1 MSKRGGWASLL
12 LVSGGLVPPLLLAAL
27 LTACER
33 RPVGRNVDEQGP
45 IVARVNGR
53 PVYQKEFE
61 SILPEDYERVLTAD
75 ERKAY
80 LDRWI
85 ATQLLYE
92 EASRQGF
99 GVSREI
105 ETRLEQYKKDLVAD
119 RFVQEVI
126 ENRAVVSEREVRA
139 YYEARRNEY
148 TREYRVS
155 HILVNTMEEAEKAKE
170 MLQQRTFSWVARRYS
185 VDKHAGIGGDL
196 GFLSKGNM
204 IPEFEKVVFSMQV
217 GDVSDIIESDFGYH
231 IIKLTD
237 VRDAREKLDYED
249 AAPEISR
256 TLLLQKR
263 NATYDSLLT
272 AVVSSAQIEVLDPE
286 LRLLGDTRVT
296 AGLPSGLPVVGAA
309 ADTIA
314 DTLSTSAGWESEE

>member
-1 MSKRGGWASLL
+1 MTKRSRWTSLL
-12 LVSGGLVPPLLLAAL
+12 LVSGGLVPPLLLSAM

-33 RPVGRNVDEQGP
+33 RPVGRAAEKPGP
-45 IVARVNGR
+45 VVARVNGR
-53 PVYQKEFE
+53 PVYKKEFE

-85 ATQLLYE
+85 ATHLLYE

-99 GVSREI
+99 GVSRDI

-119 RFVQEVI
+119 LFVQEVI
-126 ENRAVVSEREVRA
+126 KDRAVVSEQEVRS
-139 YYEARRNEY
+139 YYEARSEEY

-155 HILVNTMEEAEKAKE
+155 HILINTMEEAEKAKE

-185 VDKHAGIGGDL
+185 IDKHAGIGGDL

-204 IPEFEKVVFSMQV
+204 IPEFEQVVFSMGV

-237 VRDAREKLDYED
+237 VRNARDKLDYED

-256 TLLLQKR
+256 MLLLQKR
-263 NATYDSLLT
+263 SATYDSLIT
-272 AVVSSAQIEVLDPE
+272 ALVSSAEIEVLDPE
-286 LRLLGDTRVT
+286 LKLLVDMGTT
-296 AGLPSGLPVVGAA
+296 AALPATVGRAG
-309 ADTIA
+309 A
-314 DTLSTSAGWESEE
+314 DTLRASVEEASQE